1 MDELEKAKMTF
12 GRTLKIERI
21 RAGYDSQERF
31 AEACDM
37 HRTYEGAIERGQ
49 QNLSFGQLWKISK
62 ALNMKMSELLE
73 KCGL

>member
-1 MDELEKAKMTF
+1 
-12 GRTLKIERI
+12 
-21 RAGYDSQERF
+21 
-31 AEACDM
+31 M